1 MVTTTPSRRNDF
13 PTNLAHREGRNR
25 LPAHG
30 GDSDRKPADRP
41 RLNSLETNFNSP
53 VALACSW
60 PHQNAVI
67 YGAGGGI
74 GGAVARA
81 FAREG
86 RRSFLAGRTI
96 AKQYLP
102 AGDLPRAAPLGPN
115 ASFPTSLRN
124 HTLLAQVVE
133 EVRKHI
139 FGIDAVLEPGTP
151 SLDCAGDIVEPRAE
165 DEVTE
170 SPGRHLL
177 IGGRLKLVFL
187 RVISAQSS
195 PLSAMYHG

>member
-1 MVTTTPSRRNDF
+1 MDLAGGQEQQRAAPHPIVAEVMHHLSAPLQKHQLKKIVVMRLEPAWIVNYRIGKRGDDDAF
-13 PTNLAHREGRNR
+13 PAQRLPTNLAHREGRNR

-86 RRSFLAGRTI
+86 RRSSW
-96 AKQYLP
+96 P
-102 AGDLPRAAPLGPN
+102 VAP
-115 ASFPTSLRN
+115 S
-124 HTLLAQVVE
+124 
-133 EVRKHI
+133 
-139 FGIDAVLEPGTP
+139 
-151 SLDCAGDIVEPRAE
+151 
-165 DEVTE
+165 
-170 SPGRHLL
+170 
-177 IGGRLKLVFL
+177 
-187 RVISAQSS
+187 QSS
-195 PLSAMYHG
+195 IFPREIYRAPRRWAERVFPNLTEESHAFGASR